1 MSVKPMSVKP
11 MSVEIAAFSDRHDQI
26 RCSRSGVCIGL
37 ALFLGA
43 VSMSALSAE
52 IWATE
57 KNGSVATGSFW
68 DEGVLP
74 GDSDE
79 GTLKNSIGTLGA
91 GESFSGQN
99 FTVGREGTATNAV
112 SGGTMTLSGE
122 LAVGKWG
129 SGWMEVSDGS
139 VSVRKLNLGLFG
151 SVGYMDVS
159 GGTVSVSGDNFC
171 VGGYGGGYGWLT
183 LRDGGAITVADG
195 NEFRVFGEGEDS
207 VGIFDMTG
215 GTLDVAKISVGGT
228 SGGNRGKGTWNFSG
242 GAVTVSGSSDV
253 EIGRSN
259 NNEGF
264 NEGFVNQ
271 TGGTLDFSGHNV
283 FVGHDGG
290 VGHYR
295 ITGGSLV
302 QTPQEGSSK
311 EFAVGG
317 LRGNNPTRG
326 YMEISG
332 SGTNVRLDWMMV
344 GGIDSSWWSK
354 GATGVVNQASG
365 RVEAERLYLGA
376 AIGEASGDYTVSGG
390 TLKVNGDFHIGHQR
404 TASGRM
410 TIKGG
415 AVTHSSGNL
424 TIGHEGDGDGMGTGE
439 LIVDSGSLV
448 NENGDIRIGEKGKG
462 TFTMNGGDVSAKWW
476 LKLANDSAN
485 ANVCTFNFNGGVLKV
500 AKISKGEENNVEG
513 NKRFNWNGGTFR
525 PNNGDNTPLDGGE
538 SFRMDIDIMAGGAV
552 VDTTDC
558 NNTTFSHDLRGVGG
572 LTKRGGGTLTLTGA
586 IDLKRG
592 FVVEQGSVVVES
604 GKIETVSSEEAPVKQ
619 IVVAAD
625 ASLDLG
631 GAELWVQRYSVD
643 GVDQEAGTYSA
654 HNGTIHV
661 IADSA
666 PAASTWTNAMGDG
679 DVTNGRNWE
688 SKNAAGATLYDVV
701 PTAETVVAIPYGET
715 LDIPDGFACAQTVLS
730 VSGTVKLDAG
740 NAAPEVAKTAIAWYD
755 AADESTVAVVGA
767 QLVSAIANK
776 GTAGEKLDLELYHSD
791 GTYRRACYDYETLNG
806 RKLVC
811 FTNSYGFVSK
821 CGAGI
826 GGDQDRT
833 LVAVAKVFSDTF
845 PNFDS
850 EGNPKYNSEG
860 TEYDWRNN
868 IYSIGLEEGNTS
880 VGAFNIED
888 IGWRH
893 NFFYRDWRSDK
904 EVTPLNSDSAADY
917 DWGRPWAIWS
927 MVSNDRTVSGAFKDI
942 NGTVKTSESAVS
954 LALCTSSE
962 RGKIMFGQRAR
973 GDEPSVGAIAEA
985 FVFDRA
991 LSSTEMDAL
1000 RDYLSA
1006 KWFTAP
1012 DYSSLPNAV
1021 SLESGAELD
1030 LSGVNVTFAKVYGGG
1045 TLSNGA
1051 ATITDALVI
1060 TVNDDGTIDPL
1071 AVDGA
1076 LVIGANARLVVK
1088 NARKLVGTNPV
1099 VALSA
1104 TEGITGSF
1112 ASAVSDP
1119 EGLPLRSVKSADGK
1133 SITIARRG
1141 GLMLI
1146 VR

>member
-1 MSVKPMSVKP
+1 ML
-11 MSVEIAAFSDRHDQI
+11 AFMF
-26 RCSRSGVCIGL
+26 L
-37 ALFLGA
+37 AVISSNA
-43 VSMSALSAE
+43 AE
-52 IWATE
+52 IWATDKDGAISE
-57 KNGSVATGSFW
+57 PTFW
-68 DEGVLP
+68 DNGNLP
-74 GDSDE
+74 GDGDE
-79 GTLKNSIGTLGA
+79 ATLKNSVGTLA
-91 GESFSGQN
+91 TGEAFRGDG
-99 FTVGREGTATNAV
+99 FTVGRDGTATNAV

-129 SGWMEVSDGS
+129 TGWMEVADGS

-242 GAVTVSGSSDV
+242 GNVTVGGSSDV

-259 NNEGF
+259 N

-283 FVGHDGG
+283 FVGHVGG

-311 EFAVGG
+311 EFAVGV
-317 LRGNNPTRG
+317 LRGSDPTKG

-332 SGTNVRLDWMMV
+332 SETIVRLDWMMV
-344 GGIDSSWWSK
+344 GGIDSSWWSE

-365 RVEAERLYLGA
+365 SVEADRLYIGA
-376 AIGEASGDYTVSGG
+376 AKGGASGSYAISGG

-424 TIGHEGDGDGMGTGE
+424 TIGHEGDGDGMGTGD

-448 NENGDIRIGEKGKG
+448 NEDGNIHIGEKGKG
-462 TFTMNGGDVSAKWW
+462 TFTMNGGVVSAKWW

-500 AKISKGEENNVEG
+500 AKISKGEENTAVG

-525 PNNGDNTPLDGGE
+525 PNNGNNTPLDGGE
-538 SFRMDIDIMAGGAV
+538 SYRMDLDIMAGGAV

-558 NNTTFSHDLRGVGG
+558 NNTMFSHDLRGDGG
-572 LTKRGGGTLTLTGA
+572 LTKRGDGTLTLTGA
-586 IDLKRG
+586 IDLRRG

-625 ASLDLG
+625 ASLDLC

-666 PAASTWTNAMGDG
+666 PAASTWTNALGDG

-755 AADESTVAVVGA
+755 AADESTVAVDGA

-791 GTYRRACYDYETLNG
+791 GTYRRACYDYATLNG

-860 TEYDWRNN
+860 TQYDWRNN

-1051 ATITDALVI
+1051 ATITDALVV
-1060 TVNDDGTIDPL
+1060 TVNDDGTIAPL

-1076 LVIGANARLVVK
+1076 LVIGQNAKLVVK
-1088 NARKLVGTNPV
+1088 NARKLVGMNPV
-1099 VALSA
+1099 VVASA
-1104 TEGITGSF
+1104 TEGITGAF

-1133 SITIARRG
+1133 SITIARRD
-1141 GLMLI
+1141 GLRLI